1 VVLGEG
7 EGEGLGDGD
16 GLGEGDGDGEREGLG
31 EGFGEGFGLDA
42 LALGDEL
49 EGEGDGGAGDSKA
62 ISRPKVTGRITLDAW
77 DELRLAGEGDST
89 GISET
94 GDGEAAWMA
103 ADGANEGGESAKSP
117 SPFGECEYTQ
127 MKRPIARPAAPQNVR
142 SRLLSS
148 RIPNVSFTPPHTA
161 MDEGRPPRS
170 CLTRYEGSR
179 TLGPAAKWTQG
190 DSNPRPHGCQ
200 PCALPAELWARSR
213 DVYPADAASDPSSQP
228 TRGASLH
235 SRSRS

>member
-1 VVLGEG
+1 VGLGEG

-31 EGFGEGFGLDA
+31 EGFGVGFGLDA
-42 LALGDEL
+42 LALGDEP
-49 EGEGDGGAGDSKA
+49 EGEGRGGTGDSKA

-77 DELRLAGEGDST
+77 DEPRLAGEGESA

-117 SPFGECEYTQ
+117 SPFGEWEYTQ
-127 MKRPIARPAAPQNVR
+127 MKRPIARPAAPQNAR

-148 RIPNVSFTPPHTA
+148 HIPNVSFTPPHS
-161 MDEGRPPRS
+161 DGRRSSSELPYPLRRKSNAGPSAEVDPGGFEPPTS
-170 CLTRYEGSR
+170 
-179 TLGPAAKWTQG
+179 W
-190 DSNPRPHGCQ
+190 
-200 PCALPAELWARSR
+200 LPAMRST
-213 DVYPADAASDPSSQP
+213 S
-228 TRGASLH
+228 
-235 SRSRS
+235 